1 MVAKHSSIQVH
12 ENILGFQYQIFETW
26 YKNSTQFFQTNS
38 VIKISYIA
46 DGTLHGGMIVN
57 T

>member
-12 ENILGFQYQIFETW
+12 KNTLGFQYQIFDTW

-46 DGTLHGGMIVN
+46 NGTLYGGMIVN